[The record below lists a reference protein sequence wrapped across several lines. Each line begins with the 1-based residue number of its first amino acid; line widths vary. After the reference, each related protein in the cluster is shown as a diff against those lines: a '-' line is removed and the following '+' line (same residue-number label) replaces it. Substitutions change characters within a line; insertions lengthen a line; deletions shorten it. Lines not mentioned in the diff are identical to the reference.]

1 MDVLVG
7 LIGLVIGVAVGFA
20 GLRLFFVLLP
30 IWGFVV
36 GFLAGAAV
44 VTAIFGDGFL
54 STTLGIVIGLIV
66 GVVFAFLSYLY
77 WYVGVLLAAGAS
89 GWIFGSSLFAAI
101 GIDTDWVLWIIGLL
115 FAVIFVI
122 AALVLNLPVY
132 IVIVSTA
139 MSGAGIAI
147 GGILLVFNKIDRSEI
162 GTGATWERIHD
173 NWWLWL
179 IWLVAAAVGVGAQ
192 LTTKTNDAAEMERW
206 ARAQPGS
213 AV

>member
-7 LIGLVIGVAVGFA
+7 LIGLVVGVAVCVA
-20 GLRLFFVLLP
+20 GLRLFIVLLP
-30 IWGFVV
+30 IWGGVV
-36 GFLAGAAV
+36 GFFVGAAG

-54 STTLGIVIGLIV
+54 STTLGIVVGLIV
-66 GVVFAFLSYLY
+66 GVIFAFFSYLY

-89 GWIFGSSLFAAI
+89 GWIFGESLFAAI
-101 GIDTDWVLWIIGLL
+101 GVNTDWVLWIIGLL
-115 FAVIFVI
+115 FASVFVA

-132 IVIVSTA
+132 VVIVSTA
-139 MSGAGIAI
+139 LSGAGIAI
-147 GGILLVFNKIDRSEI
+147 GGILLVFNKIDRADI

-173 NWWLWL
+173 HWWLWL
-179 IWLVAAAVGVGAQ
+179 IWLVAAGVGIGAQ
-192 LTTKTNDAAEMERW
+192 IGTKTNDAAELDRW